1 MQGDIFQL
9 ETLTSQVTVPK
20 PQPKPAMARPRPTSN
35 PEVAIYNEDDLSHL
49 LYVSNHPHHHHHHHH
64 HAHEQQPFTHPAD
77 LGMVLINSV
86 DDMEASTP
94 ALSDCESCYDS
105 EGSGMDIESPVTPP
119 LTTFDDVDEAALE
132 AYRRK
137 GRRNAFST
145 DDLHF
150 PIFLGRQDEEV
161 EEWPLKPQTAP
172 QEPAQTVALPTV
184 NMPEISTSQHVDA
197 IEGQVMSWWPEPL
210 ETMEADW
217 TVEKTQWQLEL
228 EKEKLRDREHEGGL
242 TATKKNYTAQYDV
255 APVKN
260 IEGPLMN
267 WWPTP
272 LYDWSETFYE

>member
-20 PQPKPAMARPRPTSN
+20 PQPAMARPRPTSN
-35 PEVAIYNEDDLSHL
+35 AQVAIYNEDDLSHL

-64 HAHEQQPFTHPAD
+64 AHEQRPFTHPAD
-77 LGMVLINSV
+77 VGMVLINSV

-94 ALSDCESCYDS
+94 ALSDCESYYDS
-105 EGSGMDIESPVTPP
+105 EGEGMDIESPVTPP
-119 LTTFDDVDEAALE
+119 LTTFEGIDEVALE

-161 EEWPLKPQTAP
+161 EEEWPVKSQTAP
-172 QEPAQTVALPTV
+172 KELVQTVTLPAV
-184 NMPEISTSQHVDA
+184 KLPEVPASQHVNA
-197 IEGQVMSWWPEPL
+197 IGGNVMSWWPEPL
-210 ETMEADW
+210 ETMEANW

-228 EKEKLRDREHEGGL
+228 EKEKLRDLEREAGL
-242 TATKKNYTAQYDV
+242 AAPKKSYETYDV

-260 IEGPLMN
+260 IDGPLMN

-272 LYDWSETFYE
+272 LYDWSEHFYE